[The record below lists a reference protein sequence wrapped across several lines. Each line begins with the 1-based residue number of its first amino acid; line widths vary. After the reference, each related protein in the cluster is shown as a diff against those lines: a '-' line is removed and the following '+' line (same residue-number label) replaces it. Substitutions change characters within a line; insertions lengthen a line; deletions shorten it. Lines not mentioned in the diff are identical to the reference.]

1 MKAAFPYMD
10 TIRIPL
16 AAILRALGADVVV
29 PPKPDRQVLNL
40 GVRLAPELMCIPFK
54 LTLGNM
60 VRCLEMGADTL
71 VYVSGSWS
79 CRFGY
84 YGRLQT
90 EILEDLG
97 FRFRLVELRH
107 DRILDACHEVIRLNR
122 SLPRAVLRTVHAFR
136 LGWLK
141 SHSLERIEQMVRE
154 TLPSATDPARVRR
167 MSSLALRALDRART
181 RSQIFKVQRYVEHEL
196 KSIARNSLNWIPRV
210 KLVGESYCT
219 LEPFINFDIIRV
231 LGEMG
236 VLADPFLTA
245 HRWLGFH
252 GFRLGKSEVVQARSA
267 ARRYWRMCVGG
278 EDENSLGHLV
288 LAAQQGFDGVIHVH
302 PFGCMPGTVVQPAM
316 TMASRDYDIPYL
328 SLSLDEH
335 TSEAGVLTRLE
346 AFVSLLKRRGPG
358 AVRRTQKPAGR

>member
-16 AAILRALGADVVV
+16 AAILRTLGAEVIV
-29 PPKPDRQVLNL
+29 PPRPDRQVLEL

-60 VRCLEMGADTL
+60 VRCLEAGADTL

-84 YGRLQT
+84 YGRLQA

-97 FRFRLVELRH
+97 YKFRLVELRR
-107 DRILDACHEVIRLNR
+107 DRILEVCREVLGLSRNL
-122 SLPRAVLRTVHAFR
+122 SQALLRTVRAFR
-136 LGWLK
+136 IGWLK
-141 SHSLERIEQMVRE
+141 SSLVELTEQAMRR
-154 TLPSATDPARVRR
+154 TLPVARNTVQVR
-167 MSSLALRALDRART
+167 LLFQDILREIDRAR
-181 RSQIFKVQRYVEHEL
+181 KAKEL
-196 KSIARNSLNWIPRV
+196 ITLRRVLARRFERLDRNGTTFHPRV
-210 KLVGESYCT
+210 KLVGESYCV
-219 LEPFINFDIIRV
+219 LEPFINFDTIRH

-236 VLADPFLTA
+236 AMVDPFLTS

-252 GFRLGKSEVVQARSA
+252 GFRIGKREVVQARKA
-267 ARRYWRMCVGG
+267 ARKYWRMCVGG

-288 LAAQQGFDGVIHVH
+288 LAAKEGFDGVVHLH
-302 PFGCMPGTVVQPAM
+302 PFGCMPATVVQPAM
-316 TMASRDYDIPYL
+316 IQASREYNIPYL

-335 TSEAGVLTRLE
+335 SSETGVLTRLE
-346 AFVSLLKRRGPG
+346 AFVSMLKRR
-358 AVRRTQKPAGR
+358 RQKQFAGNLR